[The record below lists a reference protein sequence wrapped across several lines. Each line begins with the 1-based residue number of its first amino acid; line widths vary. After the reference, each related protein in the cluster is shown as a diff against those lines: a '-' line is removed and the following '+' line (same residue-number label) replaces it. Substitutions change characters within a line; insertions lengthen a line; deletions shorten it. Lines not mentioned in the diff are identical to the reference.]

1 MGRPKKIKPENI
13 EVMNE
18 ATIRPANFDPISLKN
33 SVIGNGDGR
42 LEDKMRSVADLGNYQ
57 VAAAYSVIYTKVERF
72 RKDVIIEVEKLRD
85 FYLTDVMINQF
96 TDDALAPD
104 IVSNEI
110 LTIYSE
116 NEDINKELER
126 LQEQIDFDELAIS
139 ICPDMLLYGEYT
151 IGIQAEDGK
160 GIIDITD
167 TVQQDKVLPLDKN
180 GQIEGFLVQSNG
192 KLSVKLP
199 SEYAK
204 FSLSS
209 KKIRVDLFSEFSG
222 MKGQENKEAFKN
234 VPRYIRIGKSLLYP
248 VRAKIK
254 ELELLEQLVPAT
266 KLSKL
271 ASGTVVGVS
280 VPSGYSIEQAN
291 EVAKKVEGI
300 LNKKIGVD
308 TEKGQI
314 TLENIMSS
322 AGRLKVVPIFG
333 DKGTLQ
339 KFDYKQDEPDE
350 LLASVEDIRKVICN
364 SIGIPYE
371 LIFQNETVSKG
382 EILRRYA
389 RYVRKLKS
397 IQRSIADGLRQIV
410 YIHLSNKGFSYT
422 SNDIKIDFKNKLVE
436 IDNLNKLEFL
446 DTTISML
453 KNARDFINELNDNA
467 SPYKPYLNIT
477 VFKDFINEQ
486 LGLVGLRGLI
496 SDEPIVAPPA
506 PVTPEPKAIEATKEE
521 TPPAD
526 TGTEPDVVDIE
537 DLQKQMETP
546 NEV

>member
-1 MGRPKKIKPENI
+1 MKWPKIFSSSK
-13 EVMNE
+13 EVQVLDE
-18 ATIRPANFDPISLKN
+18 ATVRPVNLDPHSLRS
-33 SVIGNGDGR
+33 SVIGNGDDR
-42 LEDKMRSVADLGNYQ
+42 LEQKTKSVADLGNYQ

-96 TDDALAPD
+96 TDDVLAPD

-116 NEDINKELER
+116 EDSINKELEK

-151 IGIQAEDGK
+151 LGVKAVQGEGVV
-160 GIIDITD
+160 DITD
-167 TVQQDKVLPLDKN
+167 TVQQDKVIPLDKN
-180 GQIEGFLVQSNG
+180 GQIEGYLVQKSG
-192 KLSVKLP
+192 KLEVKLP
-199 SEYAK
+199 SEFVK

-209 KKIRVDLFSEFSG
+209 KKIRVDLFNEFSDL
-222 MKGQENKEAFKN
+222 KDNKAFKN
-234 VPRYIRIGKSLLYP
+234 IPRYIRIGKSLLYP
-248 VRAKIK
+248 IRSKIK

-280 VPSGYSIEQAN
+280 VPSGYSIDQAN

-333 DKGTLQ
+333 DKGQLQ

-389 RYVRKLKS
+389 RYVRKLKA

-453 KNARDFINELNDNA
+453 KNARDFVGELNA
-467 SPYKPYLNIT
+467 EGSPYKQFMDVT

-486 LGLVGLRGLI
+486 VALVGLRGLI
-496 SDEPIVAPPA
+496 NKEPTIPPA
-506 PVTPEPKAIEATKEE
+506 PIAPPKAPDQIAPPEGEKKQLTPEQPTEE
-521 TPPAD
+521 
-526 TGTEPDVVDIE
+526 EPEVVDIE
-537 DLQKQMETP
+537 DLQKDMESP
-546 NEV
+546 